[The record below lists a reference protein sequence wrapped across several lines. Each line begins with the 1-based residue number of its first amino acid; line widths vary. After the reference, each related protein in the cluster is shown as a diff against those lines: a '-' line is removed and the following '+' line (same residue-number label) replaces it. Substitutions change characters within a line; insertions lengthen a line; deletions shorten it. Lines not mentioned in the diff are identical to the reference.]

1 MRLPQDKCVS
11 GHSEEAVSQEKALAA
26 SALLQSQLGCVLR
39 RKSFRRWITMKLVYA
54 HDGHDFYDSLFLGSL
69 TQKYETLF
77 ITFHPSPSHIPEG
90 IQIMKMP
97 DLVPPIDLYPFDS
110 AREHILTFARA
121 ATFKKYLSKL
131 NADVI
136 IGCWATTYGV
146 YAAFS
151 NHHPFVLF
159 VWGSDVLRFPKFVP
173 FKILVKYALEKAD
186 IVVVDCDLQRKVVEK
201 LGCQSSKILAFPW
214 YDPSG
219 LATEVKRKSEVMTEL
234 GFSEGDLVIISTR
247 RHNPVYGVGYL
258 IEAIPLI
265 QRQER
270 RAKFLI
276 LGEGRFTSQFKKRTR
291 KQIDEGSVKFLGEV
305 PHKDVAK
312 YLSISDIYIST
323 SLSDGTSASLL
334 EAMTCSLPPV
344 VTDIPANKEWILNGW
359 NGCLIPTRNVPQL
372 VQKII
377 RMAKKE
383 ETRLEIGKNALETI
397 RTKVNW
403 QKSMKTLNDTIM
415 RCYSQVSQ

>member
-1 MRLPQDKCVS
+1 M
-11 GHSEEAVSQEKALAA
+11 H
-26 SALLQSQLGCVLR
+26 
-39 RKSFRRWITMKLVYA
+39 
-54 HDGHDFYDSLFLGSL
+54 
-69 TQKYETLF
+69 
-77 ITFHPSPSHIPEG
+77 
-90 IQIMKMP
+90 
-97 DLVPPIDLYPFDS
+97 PFDT
-110 AREHILTFARA
+110 AQKHILTLARA
-121 ATFKKYLSKL
+121 AAFKKCISKL

-159 VWGSDVLRFPKFVP
+159 VWGSDVLRFPKFVI
-173 FKILVKYALEKAD
+173 FRVLVKYALEKAD
-186 IVVVDCDLQRKVVEK
+186 VVVVDCDLQRRAVIR
-201 LGCQSSKILAFPW
+201 LGCRSSKILVFPW

-219 LATEVKRKSEVMTEL
+219 FATEIKRKSEVRAEL
-234 GFSEGDLVIISTR
+234 GFSEDDLVIISTR
-247 RHNPVYGVGYL
+247 RHNPIYGVSYL

-265 QRQER
+265 LKREP

-276 LGEGRFTSQFKKRTR
+276 LGEGRLTSQFQKRTM
-291 KQIDEGSVKFLGEV
+291 KQIDEGSVKFLGNV

-344 VTDIPANKEWILNGW
+344 VTDIPANKEWIIDGW

-372 VQKII
+372 VQKVIW
-377 RMAKKE
+377 MAEKE
-383 ETRLEIGKNALETI
+383 ETRLEISENASETI

-403 QKSMKTLNDTIM
+403 QRSMETLNAAIM
-415 RCYSQVSQ
+415 RCYNRMSN